1 MKSVVMTP
9 INKLGK
15 LKEFALDISDEDIDE
30 IESLIIIVQRLLDDC
45 KRVQLYIN
53 RLYKMKNYGSNV
65 SDEHD
70 RFDRNLCLDGMLI
83 ELFKITEAGEKKDKC
98 SGGVYKLFGI
108 REVREECNRLMEKYD
123 LDDSKAFIIGVNPDS
138 KALAIHKGGRQL
150 QITDDDVVEWI
161 GPTGMVK
168 LQNEELDE
176 LRDEVKK
183 LKDLRCKNQ
192 AHSELEYLMNL
203 VKNIEIQDVIR
214 GLANKQ
220 YINGIELKENTGE
233 IREQA
238 CRLLGTIKKA
248 MSNYLFILISMYQRQ
263 ICSGNMIR
271 ALNIDDVQKI
281 FQSFKESYI
290 DDDSILVI
298 KTVKEPSS
306 VSEICN
312 NGRVE

>member
-1 MKSVVMTP
+1 MTP
-9 INKLGK
+9 ISELDK
-15 LKEFALDISDEDIDE
+15 LKEFTLSISDEDIGE

-70 RFDRNLCLDGMLI
+70 RFDRNLCLDGILI
-83 ELFKITEAGEKKDKC
+83 ELFKITEAKEKKDKC
-98 SGGVYKLFGI
+98 SGGAAYRLFGI
-108 REVREECNRLMEKYD
+108 REVREKCNDLMKKYD
-123 LDDSKAFIIGVNPDS
+123 LDDNKAFIIGINPDS
-138 KALAIHKGGRQL
+138 KALTMHRGRRQL
-150 QITDDDVVEWI
+150 QISDDAVEWV
-161 GPTGMVK
+161 GPTGMTE
-168 LQNEELDE
+168 LQNKELDE

-214 GLANKQ
+214 GLADKQ
-220 YINGIELKENTGE
+220 YINGIELEDNTDK

-238 CRLLGTIKKA
+238 RKLIITIKKA
-248 MSNYLFILISMYQRQ
+248 MSNYLFILMSMYQRQ

-271 ALNIDDVQKI
+271 ALNMDDVQKI
-281 FQSFKESYI
+281 FQSFKDSYI
-290 DDDSILVI
+290 DDDSVLVI

-306 VSEICN
+306 VSELCN
-312 NGRVE
+312 NGRME

>member
-1 MKSVVMTP
+1 MKSVVMIP

-70 RFDRNLCLDGMLI
+70 RFDRNLCLDGILI

-98 SGGVYKLFGI
+98 GGEAYRLFGI
-108 REVREECNRLMEKYD
+108 REVREKCNNLMEKYG
-123 LDDSKAFIIGVNPDS
+123 LDDNKAFIIGINPDS
-138 KALAIHKGGRQL
+138 KELTIHKGRRQL
-150 QITDDDVVEWI
+150 QITDDAVEWV
-161 GPTGMVK
+161 GPTGMIK
-168 LQNEELDE
+168 LQNKELDE
-176 LRDEVKK
+176 LHSEVKK
-183 LKDLRCKNQ
+183 LKNLRCKNQ
-192 AHSELEYLMNL
+192 AHQELEYLMNL
-203 VKNIEIQDVIR
+203 VENIEIQDVIR
-214 GLANKQ
+214 GLADKQ
-220 YINGIELKENTGE
+220 YINGIELKESTDE

-238 CRLLGTIKKA
+238 CRLLTTIKKA
-248 MSNYLFILISMYQRQ
+248 MNNYLFILMSMYQRQ
-263 ICSGNMIR
+263 IGPGNMVR

-281 FQSFKESYI
+281 FQNFKESYI
-290 DDDSILVI
+290 DDDSIIVI

>member
-1 MKSVVMTP
+1 MKSVVTTP

-15 LKEFALDISDEDIDE
+15 LKEFALDISDEDIGE
-30 IESLIIIVQRLLDDC
+30 IESLIIIVQRLLDNC
-45 KRVQLYIN
+45 KRVQLYLN

-83 ELFKITEAGEKKDKC
+83 ELFKITEVEKKKDKC

-138 KALAIHKGGRQL
+138 KALAIHKGRRQL
-150 QITDDDVVEWI
+150 QITDDVVERI
-161 GPTGMVK
+161 GPTGMVE

-176 LRDEVKK
+176 LRDEVKI
-183 LKDLRCKNQ
+183 LKNLRCKNQ
-192 AHSELEYLMNL
+192 AHQELEYLMSL
-203 VKNIEIQDVIR
+203 IKNIEIQDVIR
-214 GLANKQ
+214 GLADKQ
-220 YINGIELKENTGE
+220 YINGIELEDNTDK

-238 CRLLGTIKKA
+238 RRLIITIKKA
-248 MSNYLFILISMYQRQ
+248 MNNYLFILMSMYQRQ

-281 FQSFKESYI
+281 FQSFKDSYI

-306 VSEICN
+306 VSELCN

>member
-15 LKEFALDISDEDIDE
+15 LKEFTLSISDEDIDK

-70 RFDRNLCLDGMLI
+70 RFDRNLCLDGILI
-83 ELFKITEAGEKKDKC
+83 ELFKITETGEKKDKC
-98 SGGVYKLFGI
+98 SGAAYRLFGI
-108 REVREECNRLMEKYD
+108 REVREKCNDLMEKYD
-123 LDDSKAFIIGVNPDS
+123 LDDNKAFIIGINPDS
-138 KALAIHKGGRQL
+138 KELTIHKGRRQL
-150 QITDDDVVEWI
+150 QITDDAVEWV
-161 GPTGMVK
+161 GPTGMTE
-168 LQNEELDE
+168 LQNKELNG
-176 LRDEVKK
+176 LRSDVKK
-183 LKDLRCKNQ
+183 LKDLRCKTQ
-192 AHSELEYLMNL
+192 AHQELEYLMNL
-203 VKNIEIQDVIR
+203 VEDIKIQDVIR

-220 YINGIELKENTGE
+220 YINGIELKDNTDE

-248 MSNYLFILISMYQRQ
+248 MSNYLFILMSMYQRQ

-290 DDDSILVI
+290 DDDNILVI

-306 VSEICN
+306 VSELCS

>member
-1 MKSVVMTP
+1 MTS
-9 INKLGK
+9 ISGLDK
-15 LKEFALDISDEDIDE
+15 LKEFTLSISDEDTDK

-70 RFDRNLCLDGMLI
+70 RFDRNLCLDGILI

-98 SGGVYKLFGI
+98 SGEEYRLFGI
-108 REVREECNRLMEKYD
+108 REVREKCNNLMKKYGLED
-123 LDDSKAFIIGVNPDS
+123 NEAFIIGINPDS
-138 KALAIHKGGRQL
+138 KELTIHKGRRQL
-150 QITDDDVVEWI
+150 QITDDAAEWV

-168 LQNEELDE
+168 LQNKELDE
-176 LRDEVKK
+176 LRSEVKK
-183 LKDLRCKNQ
+183 LKNLRCKNQ
-192 AHSELEYLMNL
+192 AHQELEYLMNL
-203 VKNIEIQDVIR
+203 VENIEVQDVIR
-214 GLANKQ
+214 GLADKQ
-220 YINGIELKENTGE
+220 YINGIELKESTDE

-238 CRLLGTIKKA
+238 CKLLATIKKA
-248 MSNYLFILISMYQRQ
+248 LNNYLFILMSMYQRQ
-263 ICSGNMIR
+263 ICPGNMIR

-281 FQSFKESYI
+281 FQNFKESYI

-306 VSEICN
+306 VSELCN

>member
-30 IESLIIIVQRLLDDC
+30 IESLIIIVQRLLDNC
-45 KRVQLYIN
+45 KRVQLYLN

-83 ELFKITEAGEKKDKC
+83 ELFKITEVEKKKDKC
-98 SGGVYKLFGI
+98 SDGVYKLFGI

-138 KALAIHKGGRQL
+138 KALAMHKGGRQL
-150 QITDDDVVEWI
+150 QITDDAVEWV

-214 GLANKQ
+214 GLADKQ
-220 YINGIELKENTGE
+220 YINGIELEDNTDE

-238 CRLLGTIKKA
+238 RRLIITIKKA
-248 MSNYLFILISMYQRQ
+248 MNNYLFILMSMYQRQ
-263 ICSGNMIR
+263 IYSGDMIR
-271 ALNIDDVQKI
+271 ALNIGDVQKI

-306 VSEICN
+306 VSELCN